1 MPMPPEQCRIALKEW
16 AVVCRALATECRR
29 CCCVKAGSP
38 SPDGVFRCEHEEF
51 WLYPTRFHQG
61 AESLTPAG
69 AALLGG
75 VTFPIEPGLV
85 PISLF
90 ARVQS
95 VQRITDPGQLT
106 PYFDRQILTP
116 QVVLERFHYK
126 RPELYAIEVTCTAAE
141 IPFTVRETSDM
152 AGCHSGSNC
161 HVKERTGASHR
172 LFEPH
177 ALKSR
182 WRAPGRSLFCHDLVE
197 IQ

>member
-1 MPMPPEQCRIALKEW
+1 MPPEQCQIALKEW
-16 AVVCRALATECRR
+16 AVVCRALATGVQTVLLRKGGISEP
-29 CCCVKAGSP
+29 G
-38 SPDGVFRCEHEEF
+38 GVFRCEHEEF

-95 VQRITDPGQLT
+95 VQRITDPVQLT
-106 PYFDRQILTP
+106 PYLDRQIMTP

-152 AGCHSGSNC
+152 AGCHSW
-161 HVKERTGASHR
+161 VQLPR
-172 LFEPH
+172 
-177 ALKSR
+177 
-182 WRAPGRSLFCHDLVE
+182 
-197 IQ
+197 